1 MDIGVVTVRDGG
13 YHPNRRLLEAAGER
27 GLNAGLIN
35 PYELSLE
42 IRSGRLGAE
51 GWGRPGLP
59 RVVLPRQGAEIGESS
74 LTVLRQLA
82 ALGIHLAND
91 VEAIFLARNKFLTM
105 QTLAAGGIPVPDTAF
120 INSRPAFFQSV
131 ERLGGYPLVVKKPS
145 GRQGAGVFRVDL
157 PEQAEAVLDQHLDI
171 ARGLLLQ
178 QYIAP
183 GRRED
188 LRALVVGG
196 RVVAAMA
203 LSPAP
208 GDFRSNYFLTG
219 RSRAAE
225 LSPEL
230 QGIALQSAAAL
241 GLEIAGVDL
250 IIDAAGAARVIEVNY
265 APGFRGLEAATGLD
279 VAGAMIDYA
288 AALPKDRE
296 LCGNHAHP

>member
-1 MDIGVVTVRDGG
+1 
-13 YHPNRRLLEAAGER
+13 
-27 GLNAGLIN
+27 
-35 PYELSLE
+35 
-42 IRSGRLGAE
+42 
-51 GWGRPGLP
+51 
-59 RVVLPRQGAEIGESS
+59 
-74 LTVLRQLA
+74 
-82 ALGIHLAND
+82 
-91 VEAIFLARNKFLTM
+91 
-105 QTLAAGGIPVPDTAF
+105 
-120 INSRPAFFQSV
+120 
-131 ERLGGYPLVVKKPS
+131 
-145 GRQGAGVFRVDL
+145 
-157 PEQAEAVLDQHLDI
+157 
-171 ARGLLLQ
+171 
-178 QYIAP
+178 
-183 GRRED
+183 
-188 LRALVVGG
+188 
-196 RVVAAMA
+196 MA